1 MTSKPTTALTSE
13 AKSRLARRLAKAVE
27 SISRDPATREQALE
41 RQRRSGVLTARDLAT
56 RMTI

>member
-1 MTSKPTTALTSE
+1 MTSKSTTALDAE
-13 AKSRLARRLAKAVE
+13 VKLRLARRLAKVVE

-56 RMTI
+56 KMTI